1 MRFLSL
7 SDVLYINRVVIE
19 RYGGRFVE
27 PDNINNIGS
36 LEWALYVMQNPF
48 FYDVNQYPTLGH
60 KAAVLA
66 WSINNGH
73 VFYDGNK
80 RTSIVASLTFL
91 GENSHTLEAGNDDL
105 IKISL
110 SVANREKTG
119 IDLEDLCDWYCQRII
134 SINGSQL

>member
-1 MRFLSL
+1 MRYLSL

-48 FYDVNQYPTLGH
+48 FFGVNQYPSLGH

-80 RTSIVASLTFL
+80 RTSTLASLTFL
-91 GENSHTLEAGNDDL
+91 DKNAFALDAENDDL
-105 IKISL
+105 IEISL
-110 SVANREKTG
+110 SVANREKSG
-119 IDLEDLCDWYCQRII
+119 IDLEDLFDWYCQRII
-134 SINGSQL
+134 PIN